1 MVSYKVFVIFGF
13 LLVSITLVIQS
24 APIVKAKENVQSS
37 SINNKPVVDRT
48 FFKFIDSEE
57 TSTTAPTTTT
67 SSQNTLVTPDKK
79 KRYLEDDLLNE
90 YFDSNSDEEEDIQL
104 NNKHVLHTKIR
115 ETSEKIH
122 DNEDKPV
129 DTDDSKVFSDIKMTP
144 NELTNV
150 IRRRRYVQLNDQ
162 LNQRRKRALSTYD
175 FYDTDSLYDP
185 YADLI
190 EQQQQQ
196 YDRPT
201 RAFAP
206 LYWYPSGYERSI
218 RSVLAPSFYESSE
231 WPRLY
236 SNTIDDEIDGNPIYD
251 DDEDEADYEL
261 NRYPIL
267 LQSSNNAFD
276 NLELQQ
282 QYNIDDA
289 PIDENRFDD
298 EDLQEFNNDDNEQY
312 HSLYPTENLPHSWIF

>member
-1 MVSYKVFVIFGF
+1 MVSYKVFIIFGF

-24 APIVKAKENVQSS
+24 APIVNAKENVQSS
-37 SINNKPVVDRT
+37 SINNKHVVDRT
-48 FFKFIDSEE
+48 FFKYIDSKK
-57 TSTTAPTTTT
+57 TSSIATTT
-67 SSQNTLVTPDKK
+67 STQSTLLTPDKK

-90 YFDSNSDEEEDIQL
+90 YFNSNSDEEDIRL
-104 NNKHVLHTKIR
+104 NNKHVLHTKIQ
-115 ETSEKIH
+115 ETSAKIH

-150 IRRRRYVQLNDQ
+150 IRRRRYVKLNDQ

-190 EQQQQQ
+190 EQQQQ

-206 LYWYPSGYERSI
+206 LYWYPSGYERNI

-251 DDEDEADYEL
+251 DENEADYEL
-261 NRYPIL
+261 NRYPLL

-298 EDLQEFNNDDNEQY
+298 DNDEDLQDFNNDDNEQY
-312 HSLYPTENLPHSWIF
+312 HSFYPTENLPHSWIF